1 MGNIVTTI
9 KRFLSNKNTVT
20 IIGVLLGIVVLYI
33 GYNYRVKT
41 AVEKITIPYAKKT
54 ISATSKITSE
64 DVGTME
70 VLKSMAAS
78 NKTLIKS
85 YNEVISQSKTYC
97 ASERSAIPE
106 GSFFYTGQVKE
117 CTAINSNVLDD
128 MPQGYKPVTLDVN
141 LQKTFGNSMYPG
153 NYIDLYIKTQDDN
166 GKLIYGEF
174 ITKLPILDVRDSN
187 SQSLFYGNVNVNA
200 TVPAILL
207 FAVPNYDASGTNLY
221 LLLAKATRLPKIEL
235 VPVPGNRSYTSEI
248 GETKVSSE
256 YLKNLILEQTAVIPD
271 EAIPDAG

>member
-41 AVEKITIPYAKKT
+41 AVETISIPYAKKA
-54 ISATSKITSE
+54 ISPTSKITSE

-70 VLKSMAAS
+70 VLKSMANS
-78 NKTLIKS
+78 SKTLLKS
-85 YNEVISQSKTYC
+85 YNDVISQSKTYC

-106 GSFFYTGQVKE
+106 GSFFYTDQVKE
-117 CTAINSNVLDD
+117 CSAINSNVLDN
-128 MPQGYKPVTLDVN
+128 MPEGYRPITLDVN
-141 LQKTFGNSMYPG
+141 LQKTYGNSMYPG
-153 NYIDLYIKTQDDN
+153 DYIDLYIRTQDDS

-187 SQSLFYGNVNVNA
+187 SQSLFFGNANTNS

-221 LLLAKATRLPKIEL
+221 LLLSKATRLPKIEL
-235 VPVPGNRSYTSEI
+235 VPVPGNRSYTNEV

-256 YLKNLILEQTAVIPD
+256 YLKNLILEQTAAIPD
-271 EAIPDAG
+271 EVIPDAG

>member
-41 AVEKITIPYAKKT
+41 AVETVSVPYAKKA
-54 ISATSKITSE
+54 ISPTSKITSE
-64 DVGTME
+64 DIGTME
-70 VLKSMAAS
+70 VLKSTVTS
-78 NKTLIKS
+78 SKTMLKNYS
-85 YNEVISQSKTYC
+85 DVINQTKTYC
-97 ASERSAIPE
+97 ASERTTIPE
-106 GSFFYTGQVKE
+106 GSFFYTDQVKE
-117 CTAINSNVLDD
+117 CTAINSNVLDG
-128 MPQGYKPVTLDVN
+128 MPDGYRAVTLDVN
-141 LQKTFGNSMYPG
+141 LQKTYGNSLYP
-153 NYIDLYIKTQDDN
+153 NDYIDLYIKTQDDN

-187 SQSLFYGNVNVNA
+187 SQSLFFGNVNANA

-207 FAVPNYDASGTNLY
+207 FAVPNYDSSGTNLY
-221 LLLAKATRLPKIEL
+221 LLLSKATRLPKIEL
-235 VPVPGNRSYTSEI
+235 VPVPGNRSYTSEV

-256 YLKNLILEQTAVIPD
+256 YLKNLILEQTAAIPD